1 MVMNG
6 HDKCKMTEVIV
17 SPLLKEVDFS
27 DAILGCWQ
35 LLTLKKITRLKGN
48 VESRLKEK
56 VTGGT
61 VVVVVGISGL

>member
-1 MVMNG
+1 MVMDG

-35 LLTLKKITRLKGN
+35 LLTFLIITFLITRQCSKSTQGK
-48 VESRLKEK
+48 SS
-56 VTGGT
+56 GT
-61 VVVVVGISGL
+61 VFFVVGISGP